1 MADGLAPTDKERKQS
16 NVDKRKQ
23 SNVSSGQRK
32 LSAIFADSGSSKPR
46 QRYTK
51 DDLLARFKQ
60 TTEIDMTVFK
70 KELILDYAD
79 LFVSNGSAPQFTSS
93 SKATSAATDEGKDP
107 FDDMAEAAGKPAAGG
122 LAPESIK
129 TTQQKPDVPLQ
140 QTFKRDPNQKF

>member
-1 MADGLAPTDKERKQS
+1 M
-16 NVDKRKQ
+16 
-23 SNVSSGQRK
+23 
-32 LSAIFADSGSSKPR
+32 
-46 QRYTK
+46 
-51 DDLLARFKQ
+51 LARFKQ

>member
-1 MADGLAPTDKERKQS
+1 M
-16 NVDKRKQ
+16 
-23 SNVSSGQRK
+23 
-32 LSAIFADSGSSKPR
+32 
-46 QRYTK
+46 
-51 DDLLARFKQ
+51 LARFKQ

-107 FDDMAEAAGKPAAGG
+107 FDDMAEAAGKPAADTAAAGG